1 MVSGKGPLRDLDAI
15 RLPEWG
21 RVVVAEGVVPWR
33 VEDDAGDAVGPVDR
47 YLLDLVAR
55 GKSPGTVRSYAFV
68 LLRWWRFLRAAG
80 VQWDRATSAETRDFV
95 LWFQR
100 AAKPGAERR
109 TVSARTAGTVNPVTR
124 KQYLD
129 DRYKPAT
136 VRHSNA
142 VLRSFYAFWQEQGL
156 GPVVNPVPQDRVRGR
171 RSNAHHNPLEPFK
184 AEGRLRYN
192 PPLPRRR
199 PRAMPDVLWDTLFAA
214 MPSNRDRAILALDI
228 STGARAA
235 ELLGILGADID
246 WGDQLIRVRRKGTGI
261 QQWLPASPEAF
272 VWLRLYVA
280 ETGGP
285 GGSESVWRTLRQRRG
300 REGGELRWQPLTY
313 DAWRAVLRRAN
324 DKLGTN
330 WSIHDLRH
338 TCALRMVRDKNLSLR
353 DVQVIMGHAHL
364 TTTQIYL
371 EEDDHEVIARVQ
383 EHLAQRKERA
393 AAAPRPVAAG
403 YDAADLA
410 VLFGG
415 GQ

>member
-1 MVSGKGPLRDLDAI
+1 MVSLEEPARDLDAI

-21 RVVVAEGVVPWR
+21 RVVEVSDVVPWR
-33 VEDDAGDAVGPVDR
+33 VEDETGCLVRPVQR
-47 YLLDLVAR
+47 YLRDLVAQ

-68 LLRWWRFLRAAG
+68 LLRWWRFLRVIG
-80 VQWDRATSAETRDFV
+80 VRWDRATSAETRDFA

-100 AAKPGAERR
+100 ASKPGADRR
-109 TVSARTAGTVNPVTR
+109 TVSARTAGTINPVTR

-129 DRYKPAT
+129 DSYKPAT

-142 VLRSFYAFWQEQGL
+142 VLRSFYEFWIEQGL

-171 RSNAHHNPLEPFK
+171 RPNAHHNPLEPFRP
-184 AEGRLRYN
+184 EGKLRYN

-199 PRAMPDVLWDTLFAA
+199 PRAMPDELWDGLFAA
-214 MPSNRDRAILALDI
+214 MPSDRDRAILALDV

-235 ELLGILGADID
+235 ELLGIRGADVD
-246 WGDQLIRVRRKGTGI
+246 WGDQLIRVRRKGTGA

-280 ETGGP
+280 ETGDL
-285 GGSESVWRTLRQRRG
+285 GGSEPVWRTLRQRCG
-300 REGGELRWQPLTY
+300 RDGGELRWQPLTY

-324 DKLGTN
+324 ASLGTN
-330 WSIHDLRH
+330 WSMHDLRH
-338 TCALRMVRDKNLSLR
+338 TCAVRMIRDQGLSLR
-353 DVQVIMGHAHL
+353 DVQVILGHAHL

-371 EEDDHEVIARVQ
+371 EEDDHEVIARVR
-383 EHLAQRKERA
+383 EHLAGREERA
-393 AAAPRPVAAG
+393 KAAAPLVAAG
-403 YDAADLA
+403 YDTGDLA